1 MVDLTAAIKDN
12 LDDVNVIKGAQFNV
26 DSSNNSDN
34 ISSKSIEIDNEA
46 MKKFGAWID
55 TEDLRKKEVVSNILD
70 TKELADFDDY
80 QIFKDTNK
88 NFNL

>member
-1 MVDLTAAIKDN
+1 
-12 LDDVNVIKGAQFNV
+12 
-26 DSSNNSDN
+26 
-34 ISSKSIEIDNEA
+34 

-80 QIFKDTNK
+80 
-88 NFNL
+88 

>member
-1 MVDLTAAIKDN
+1 MVDLTAVIKDN